1 MNEIEIKKY
10 ELPALEIKDYENL
23 KKLAEDDT
31 EKYKNYIVTEETLD
45 DDAKKRAE
53 LRKTAKKINDK
64 RLEIEREIS
73 VPIKKFK
80 EDCDYLKKL
89 YENSA
94 DLIDTQ
100 IKFFEEKQKDEKKTK
115 CEEIY
120 NQVISEFKEQLPFE
134 KIFNPKWLNK
144 TTKESEIQKE
154 IETMVN
160 ETRVALET
168 IKSLKSEFELE
179 LVNTYFETMDISRA
193 ITKNNQLLEQ
203 KEKLQEV
210 SKRQEKIKEQKVE
223 KMLTEEVKEEDI
235 DPIKTYLLEITGPLS
250 KQKKLREFLEL
261 NNMKFKKV
269 NRDGSI

>member
-23 KKLAEDDT
+23 KKMAEDDT

-64 RLEIEREIS
+64 RLEIEREVS
-73 VPIKKFK
+73 APIKKFK

-100 IKFFEEKQKDEKKTK
+100 IKIFENKKKEEKKEMCK
-115 CEEIY
+115 EIY
-120 NQVISEFKEQLPFE
+120 EKEIDEFKDNISFDQL
-134 KIFNPKWLNK
+134 FNEKWLNK
-144 TTKESEIQKE
+144 TTKSKEIESEIKAVVENARQS
-154 IETMVN
+154 V
-160 ETRVALET
+160 ET
-168 IKSLKSEFELE
+168 IKSLNSEFELE
-179 LVNTYFETMDISRA
+179 LLNTYFETLD
-193 ITKNNQLLEQ
+193 
-203 KEKLQEV
+203 V
-210 SKRQEKIKEQKVE
+210 SKAIMKDNALKEQAEKMKEVMDKQKQMREQKVE
-223 KMLTEEVKEEDI
+223 KMLTEEVKEEEI

-269 NRDGSI
+269 DRDGSI

>member
-1 MNEIEIKKY
+1 MKDIEIKKY
-10 ELPALEIKDYENL
+10 ELPKIEIKDYEEI
-23 KKLAEDDT
+23 KKLAEEDT
-31 EKYKNYIVTEETLD
+31 EKYKNYIVTDETLD
-45 DDAKKRAE
+45 CDIKKRAE
-53 LRKTAKKINDK
+53 LRKIAKTIDTRRK
-64 RLEIEREIS
+64 EIEKDVS

-89 YENSA
+89 YEDSA

-100 IKFFEEKQKDEKKTK
+100 IKFFEEKQKVEKQKK

-154 IETMVN
+154 IETKVN
-160 ETRVALET
+160 NTRVALES

-179 LVNTYFETMDISRA
+179 LVNTYFETMDINQA

-210 SKRQEKIKEQKVE
+210 AKRQEEVKKEKVE
-223 KMLTEEVKEEDI
+223 KMLTEEVKEEEI
-235 DPIKTYLLEITGPLS
+235 DPIKTYTLKITAPLS
-250 KQKKLREFLEL
+250 NQIALRKFLEL
-261 NNMKFKKV
+261 NSMTFEKV
-269 NRDGSI
+269 E

>member
-23 KKLAEDDT
+23 KKLAEEDT

-64 RLEIEREIS
+64 RLEIEREVS
-73 VPIKKFK
+73 APIKKFK

-94 DLIDTQ
+94 DLIDIQ
-100 IKFFEEKQKDEKKTK
+100 IKVFEEKQKDEKKTK

-120 NQVISEFKEQLPFE
+120 NRVISEFKEQLPFE

-154 IETMVN
+154 IETKVN

-179 LVNTYFETMDISRA
+179 LVNTYFETMDISQA

-210 SKRQEKIKEQKVE
+210 AKRQEKIKEQKVE
-223 KMLTEEVKEEDI
+223 KILTEEVKEEEI

-269 NRDGSI
+269 DRDGSI

>member
-1 MNEIEIKKY
+1 MKDIEIKKY
-10 ELPALEIKDYENL
+10 ELPKIEIKDYEEI
-23 KKLAEDDT
+23 KKLAEEDT
-31 EKYKNYIVTEETLD
+31 EKYKNYIVTDETLD
-45 DDAKKRAE
+45 CDIKKRAE
-53 LRKTAKKINDK
+53 LRKIAKTIDTRRK
-64 RLEIEREIS
+64 EIEKDVS

-89 YENSA
+89 YEDSA

-100 IKFFEEKQKDEKKTK
+100 IKFFEEKQKVEKQKK

-179 LVNTYFETMDISRA
+179 LVNTYFETMDISQA

-210 SKRQEKIKEQKVE
+210 AKRQDKIKEQKVE